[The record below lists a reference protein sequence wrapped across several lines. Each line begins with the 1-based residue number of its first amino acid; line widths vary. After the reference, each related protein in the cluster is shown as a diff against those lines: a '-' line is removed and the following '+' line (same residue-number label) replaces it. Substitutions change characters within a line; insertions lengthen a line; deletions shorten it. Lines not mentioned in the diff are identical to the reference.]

1 MRIAIGEVMHETNTF
16 RPGITGIDAFQALQW
31 EHGEEI
37 RENHTGVRDSLGG
50 MLTAGERLGVVP
62 VPTFAATAE
71 PSATIGREAF
81 EILRHELLTGL
92 TQALPVDAVCLSL
105 HGAGSAEGCDDIEG
119 SLLADV
125 RNVIGP
131 EVPLVVTL
139 DLHGHLTPAMLDHAT
154 MLLNCHEYP
163 HVDLYDRGEEAV
175 ELAVNLVRGEIAP
188 VTHAVI
194 LPMLLPPATTLSG
207 AGKRITD
214 ACYAWE
220 AQPAVIDCAVVHGF
234 PHTDVPIC
242 STAVIVTT
250 DGEPETARRIAE
262 EVATTIWEMRDVFL
276 EEFPGP
282 EAAVA
287 QALSLE
293 SEPVVIAEISDN
305 SGGGAPG
312 DGTYLLR
319 ALLSANAPNTAF
331 GFITDAEVVRQA
343 HAAGVGATITVSLGG
358 KSDDLHGEPIEAE
371 AYVKAL
377 TDGRFRLTNP
387 MGAGSEVNLGRMA
400 RLVIGNVDVLVAS
413 ERAQT
418 LDPEVFLLH
427 GIDVTRYQVVA
438 LKSQQHFRGGFADV
452 AGAIIRTDSPG
463 ATTSTLGNLPY
474 QRVRRP
480 IWPLDDVEFVLPSA

>member
-1 MRIAIGEVMHETNTF
+1 MRIAIGEVAHETNTF
-16 RPGITGIDAFQALQW
+16 RPGTTGIDAFKALQW

-37 RENHTGVRDSLGG
+37 RRRHTGVRDSLGG
-50 MLTAGERLGVVP
+50 MLAGGERLGVEI

-81 EILRHELLTGL
+81 ETLRQELLNGL
-92 TQALPVDAVCLSL
+92 AAAGLVDAVCVSL

-119 SLLADV
+119 ALLADV
-125 RNVIGP
+125 RRVVGP

-139 DLHGHLTPAMLDHAT
+139 DLHGHLTQAMLDHADI
-154 MLLNCHEYP
+154 LLNCHEYP
-163 HVDLYDRGEEAV
+163 HVDLYERGEEAV
-175 ELAVNLVRGEIAP
+175 DLAVKLVRGEIAP

-194 LPMLLPPATTLSG
+194 MPMLLPPATTLSG
-207 AGKRITD
+207 PGKTITD
-214 ACYAWE
+214 ACYARE
-220 AQPAVIDCAVVHGF
+220 QDPAVIDCAIVHGF

-242 STAVIVTT
+242 STAVVVTT

-262 EVATTIWEMRDVFL
+262 EMATTIWAMR
-276 EEFPGP
+276 EEFRENFPDP
-282 EAAVA
+282 AAAVSQALAHEAA
-287 QALSLE
+287 
-293 SEPVVIAEISDN
+293 PVVIAEISDN

-312 DGTYLLR
+312 DGTYLLQ
-319 ALLSANAPNTAF
+319 ALLAADAPDTVF
-331 GFITDAEVVRQA
+331 GFITDAEVARQA
-343 HAAGVGATITVSLGG
+343 HAAGVGATIAVSLGG
-358 KSDDLHGEPIEAE
+358 KSDDLHGEPVEAE

-413 ERAQT
+413 DRAQT

-427 GIDVTRYQVVA
+427 GIDVTRYKVVA
-438 LKSQQHFRGGFADV
+438 LKSQQHFRGGFAGV

-463 ATTSTLGNLPY
+463 ATTSTLSNLPY

-480 IWPLDDVEFVLPSA
+480 IWPLDEVEFTLPRG